1 MKKRITKRI
10 LLAAIL
16 TVIIGM
22 LPARS
27 LYAAT
32 AREIDVSVDVALE
45 KFLKDVKGSKE
56 YLDAAKGVLVIPRV
70 VEAGLIAGGQ
80 YGEGALRIQ
89 GKTVEYYS
97 IAAGSFGLQIGVQEK
112 NIILI
117 FMDEESLK
125 KFRTGDGWQAGVD
138 GTVVVV
144 NMGIE
149 GSLDTTKMNQPIV
162 GFVVGQ
168 RGLMAGATIE
178 GAKFTK
184 LKR

>member
-1 MKKRITKRI
+1 MLRSALTRFRPLRIGCMQDQAAIDDIVVTEGGHDMRKRITKRI

-16 TVIIGM
+16 TLIIGV
-22 LPARS
+22 LPAHS

-45 KFLKDVKGSKE
+45 KFIKDVKGSKE

-97 IAAGSFGLQIGVQEK
+97 IAAGSFGLQIGAQEK
-112 NIILI
+112 NIIL
-117 FMDEESLK
+117 
-125 KFRTGDGWQAGVD
+125 
-138 GTVVVV
+138 
-144 NMGIE
+144 
-149 GSLDTTKMNQPIV
+149 
-162 GFVVGQ
+162 
-168 RGLMAGATIE
+168 
-178 GAKFTK
+178 
-184 LKR
+184 

>member
-1 MKKRITKRI
+1 MKKRMTKSI

-16 TVIIGM
+16 TLAIGM
-22 LPARS
+22 LPAHG

-45 KFLKDVKGSKE
+45 MFAKDVKGSKA
-56 YLDAAKGVLVIPRV
+56 YLDAARGILVIPRV
-70 VEAGLIAGGQ
+70 VEAGLLAGGQ
-80 YGEGALRIQ
+80 YGEGALRVK
-89 GKTVEYYS
+89 GETVEYYS
-97 IAAGSFGLQIGVQEK
+97 IAAGSFGLQAGVQEK

-117 FMDEESLK
+117 FMDEEALK
-125 KFRTGDGWQAGVD
+125 KFRSSDGWQVGVD
-138 GTVVVV
+138 GTAVVV
-144 NMGIE
+144 NMGVE
-149 GSLDTTKMNQPIV
+149 GSLDTTKMNQPVV

-168 RGLMAGATIE
+168 RGLMAGASVE

>member
-10 LLAAIL
+10 LLVSIL

-22 LPARS
+22 LPAYS

-32 AREIDVSVDVALE
+32 AREIDVSVDGALE
-45 KFLKDVKGSKE
+45 KFLKEVKGSKE

-80 YGEGALRIQ
+80 YGEGALRIKGQ
-89 GKTVEYYS
+89 TVEYYS
-97 IAAGSFGLQIGVQEK
+97 IAAGSFGLQIGIQEK

-117 FMDEESLK
+117 FMDEEALK
-125 KFRTGDGWQAGVD
+125 KFRSGDGWQAGVD
-138 GTVVVV
+138 GTVVAV
-144 NMGIE
+144 NTGIE

-178 GAKFTK
+178 GSKFTK